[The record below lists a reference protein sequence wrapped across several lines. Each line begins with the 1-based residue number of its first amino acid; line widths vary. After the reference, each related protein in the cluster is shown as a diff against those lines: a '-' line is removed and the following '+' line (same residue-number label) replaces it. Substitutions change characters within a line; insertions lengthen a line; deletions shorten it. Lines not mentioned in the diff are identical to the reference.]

1 LWVIIYSLLFVVI
14 IISSNS
20 IRISIIIFILIII
33 IFILI
38 FRHWATPMP
47 PKPPPVRAPYT
58 GAAAAASAADDAPPP
73 SVRLSSAGG
82 AGTGK
87 DRAAVAGAA
96 VALAVATAAAA
107 GQPAA
112 ELLHYHSEQWV
123 VVWETEA
130 LLRLGRA
137 LSSYISAEAFG
148 KLQSEIVKRTAF
160 SAVMAAM
167 ATPSLLLK
175 AYSLIDNPWAVAEDR
190 AEQVGELLAKVLLT
204 RVHGRRPV
212 SLSAFSLGC
221 RALVACC
228 VALDR
233 AGPSALG
240 ILEDVTLIGAPV
252 SLHSPEW
259 AAVRRVTAGRV
270 VNCYCAWDWIL
281 PSVYRAGSPAGLLD
295 GIAGLEPVRER
306 GVQNV
311 DVSDLVSGHLGYRE
325 ALPLICARVRDTTRP
340 LYADWTDRCTGAA
353 ETLAAWVAAVPRGI
367 GQGAFLLGNVIAMA
381 VEASAAATSAGVVG
395 LGTAVGIVAPVKPAL
410 ASSDSAVM
418 ERRETGLLPLVQ

>member
-295 GIAGLEPVRER
+295 GIAGVRVFF
-306 GVQNV
+306 G
-311 DVSDLVSGHLGYRE
+311 LFSGFSFFFGFFRYISIFISMYLCIYISISLYLYLLMAQHCATYYM
-325 ALPLICARVRDTTRP
+325 APLLDGIAGARHTQTHHTR
-340 LYADWTDRCTGAA
+340 T
-353 ETLAAWVAAVPRGI
+353 
-367 GQGAFLLGNVIAMA
+367 
-381 VEASAAATSAGVVG
+381 
-395 LGTAVGIVAPVKPAL
+395 
-410 ASSDSAVM
+410 
-418 ERRETGLLPLVQ
+418 